1 MTQANAPV
9 ASPPA
14 AVRPAFLLGR
24 TPWIVILIAALVPR
38 LIFVLIAPNEWQF
51 PDSREYEAVALS
63 LYVQGTYGVFT
74 LRPPGYPTL
83 IAAVYSIFGPHLL
96 ALRLVEAALGVLTIG
111 LIGLIGTRLFGRR
124 AGLIAAAIAALHP
137 VLAFLPTIQYSEN
150 TLMLFVVLG
159 FGALFAAWRHGS
171 MWRWALCGMVWGVAL
186 LIRPNS
192 LFAAPGVALG
202 LFLAF
207 RRERRPLLRPALVC
221 LAACALTVT
230 PWIIRNHR
238 VHGEW
243 FFIATGG
250 GRQFWTGNNP
260 RAEADSRVAG
270 FFPDSAM
277 AAEMKRLPNEVEQE
291 RYYYRLAF
299 AYVREHPRRAAVLY
313 LRELRNLF
321 ALYPETRTR
330 IYITGLSRWA
340 QGLASSVMFT
350 GVLIALTRRRSDPR
364 LWVLA
369 LPVLSF
375 ALGSSF
381 FFAIMRYRMT
391 VEACLLWM
399 AGMGWDVALAR
410 WGPLAEPRTRP
421 APARA

>member
-1 MTQANAPV
+1 
-9 ASPPA
+9 
-14 AVRPAFLLGR
+14 
-24 TPWIVILIAALVPR
+24 
-38 LIFVLIAPNEWQF
+38 
-51 PDSREYEAVALS
+51 
-63 LYVQGTYGVFT
+63 
-74 LRPPGYPTL
+74 
-83 IAAVYSIFGPHLL
+83 
-96 ALRLVEAALGVLTIG
+96 
-111 LIGLIGTRLFGRR
+111 
-124 AGLIAAAIAALHP
+124 
-137 VLAFLPTIQYSEN
+137 
-150 TLMLFVVLG
+150 
-159 FGALFAAWRHGS
+159 
-171 MWRWALCGMVWGVAL
+171 
-186 LIRPNS
+186 
-192 LFAAPGVALG
+192 
-202 LFLAF
+202 
-207 RRERRPLLRPALVC
+207 
-221 LAACALTVT
+221 
-230 PWIIRNHR
+230 
-238 VHGEW
+238 
-243 FFIATGG
+243 
-250 GRQFWTGNNP
+250 
-260 RAEADSRVAG
+260 
-270 FFPDSAM
+270 M

-399 AGMGWDVALAR
+399 AGVGWDVALAR
-410 WGPLAEPRTRP
+410 WGPLAEPRPRP